1 MTSPA
6 IERPV
11 ALVTGGAR
19 RVGRTTCLALARA
32 GCAVQFT
39 FRESEVDAR
48 SLHEALIGEEPVS
61 DVSRVSGF
69 EDRAIRLDL
78 GDLAG
83 VEKLGER
90 LARAWP
96 RLDVLVHNA
105 SVYGSTPLER
115 IGAEQVMEHYRVNAA
130 GPLLLTSHLAP
141 LLARSVLPGGGAIVC
156 MCDIHAMGRPRRNHA
171 AYSMSKAALAEMV
184 RTLAVD
190 LAPEVRVNGVA
201 PGVVAFPDEGPES
214 QPEMQARYLSR
225 VPLGRSGMPEDAAEC
240 VRWLALEARY
250 TTGTIVRV
258 DGGRYLT

>member
-1 MTSPA
+1 VTGPGV
-6 IERPV
+6 ERPV

-19 RVGRTTCLALARA
+19 RVGRAICLALARA

-39 FRESEVDAR
+39 FRESEVEAR
-48 SLHEALIGEEPVS
+48 GLHAELVGAEPVS
-61 DVSRVSGF
+61 EVSRVLAF
-69 EDRAIRLDL
+69 EDRAMRLDL

-83 VEKLGER
+83 VEALGER

-105 SVYGSTPLER
+105 SMYGPTPIER
-115 IGAEQVMEHYRVNAA
+115 IGAEEMMAHFRVNAA
-130 GPLLLTSHLAP
+130 GPLLLTSHLTP
-141 LLARSVLPGGGAIVC
+141 LLARSLLPGGGAVVC
-156 MCDIHAMGRPRRNHA
+156 LCDIHAMGRPRRNHA
-171 AYSMSKAALAEMV
+171 AYGMSKAALGEMV

-190 LAPEVRVNGVA
+190 LAPQVRVNGVA
-201 PGVVAFPDEGPES
+201 PGVVAFPESGPES

-225 VPLGRSGMPEDAAEC
+225 VPLARSGEPQDAAEA

-258 DGGRYLT
+258 DGGRWLG